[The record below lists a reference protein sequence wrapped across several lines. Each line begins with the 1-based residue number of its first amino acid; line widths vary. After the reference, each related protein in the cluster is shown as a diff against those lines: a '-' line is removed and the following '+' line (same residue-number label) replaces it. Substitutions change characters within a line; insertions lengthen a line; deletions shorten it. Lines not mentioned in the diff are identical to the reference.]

1 MYYSLLTAAPSR
13 SLLRAQTR
21 ESHQPKGVAYPGN
34 VIQCGENVLLAL
46 AVLYETMLLDS
57 AVHCRTRIG
66 VWVALC
72 QRGWDGQDIVEGS
85 MQRDQALDNLWLA
98 RALYDLGA
106 VSFGD
111 FTMGD
116 STTHSPVFVNP
127 KLLISNPMALRVA
140 AKLMHQEVTLAQS
153 LRRARVHPYDIVAG
167 VPVGGLLLA
176 TAFSLESSVPLI
188 YPRLKPEGTGPRGIE
203 GRYQPGM
210 RALLIDDLI
219 TGGRNILE
227 TAQFLEEHDV
237 VVHDALVLIDRDMG
251 AHARLKAEGINL
263 ISIIKLDV
271 MMKYYSSEGL
281 IDPDDYERYVEFAKR
296 NAPEQ
301 TPAADGGA

>member
-1 MYYSLLTAAPSR
+1 MNR
-13 SLLRAQTR
+13 S
-21 ESHQPKGVAYPGN
+21 
-34 VIQCGENVLLAL
+34 
-46 AVLYETMLLDS
+46 
-57 AVHCRTRIG
+57 
-66 VWVALC
+66 
-72 QRGWDGQDIVEGS
+72 
-85 MQRDQALDNLWLA
+85 QALDNLWLA

-111 FTMGD
+111 FTLGG
-116 STTHSPVFVNP
+116 TTTNSPVFINP

-153 LRRARVHPYDIVAG
+153 LRRARVHPYDVVAG

-203 GRYQPGM
+203 GRYRSGM

-219 TGGRNILE
+219 TGGRSILE
-227 TAQFLEEHDV
+227 TATFLEEHDI

-251 AHARLKAEGINL
+251 AHARLKAQGINL

-271 MMKYYSSEGL
+271 MMKFYSSAGL
-281 IDPDDYERYVEFAKR
+281 IDPDDYQRYLTFAKQNTLSR
-296 NAPEQ
+296 SALPE
-301 TPAADGGA
+301 AEKK